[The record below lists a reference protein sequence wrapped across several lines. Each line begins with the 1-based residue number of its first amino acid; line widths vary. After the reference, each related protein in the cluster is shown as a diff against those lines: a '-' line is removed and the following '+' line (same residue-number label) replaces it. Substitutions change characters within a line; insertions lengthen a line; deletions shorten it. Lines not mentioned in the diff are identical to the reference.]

1 MVMMMMMDSRSWAQT
16 RFEATSL
23 AGKPVFHLQQFELS
37 SALAAVHGKAVP
49 GHGMIS
55 AVVVRGVDGIRHQ
68 PTHANI
74 SVDGGLV
81 GDRWSVGKANRGD
94 QISMMNVDVACV
106 IANGQSVVLFGDNLF
121 TCMDLSEEHLPV
133 GSLLQV
139 GDALLQVSE
148 KPHVPCG
155 QFRDRFGTPAF
166 ESAAKN
172 RRVRG
177 VYLTVIGA
185 GSISLGGPISV
196 VDDPMASCP

>member
-1 MVMMMMMDSRSWAQT
+1 MTMDARSWART

-23 AGKPVFHLQQFELS
+23 AGNPSFHLQESALF
-37 SALAAVHGKAVP
+37 SALAAVRRKAVP
-49 GHGMIS
+49 GQGIIA
-55 AVVVRGVDGIRHQ
+55 AVVVRGVDGVRDQ

-133 GSLLQV
+133 GSLLQA

-196 VDDPMASCP
+196 VDDPMTSCP